1 MQDFPFIIG
10 LFKMNNTEKNVCHDS
25 PQKPADLKI
34 TITLERHLVPRFYQ
48 LLGKGVSIEIKTGCS
63 IKELLCHRLGLT
75 TDYIEKRILTIFLN
89 GRPVDDIDSPLI
101 ANGSTIALSGAMPGL
116 AGATLRRGSRY
127 ASLRSN
133 ISHDKTIQSVSRQN
147 GRAVLKFFNLIVRDL
162 GPRFLKIG
170 VWVREKE
177 LSDFFKNQAD
187 DFWTGCRTI
196 EINGALCDLNDLK
209 EFNWENRKV
218 FFRVYPG

>member
-1 MQDFPFIIG
+1 M
-10 LFKMNNTEKNVCHDS
+10 
-25 PQKPADLKI
+25 
-34 TITLERHLVPRFYQ
+34 
-48 LLGKGVSIEIKTGCS
+48 
-63 IKELLCHRLGLT
+63 
-75 TDYIEKRILTIFLN
+75 
-89 GRPVDDIDSPLI
+89 
-101 ANGSTIALSGAMPGL
+101 
-116 AGATLRRGSRY
+116 
-127 ASLRSN
+127 
-133 ISHDKTIQSVSRQN
+133 
-147 GRAVLKFFNLIVRDL
+147 KFFNLIVRDL

-177 LSDFFKNQAD
+177 LSDFFKTQAD